1 MRGGKLVF
9 ESEGTVL
16 VMVMSSIVEG
26 DGTFIGAGADKGKLG
41 EGGGGGEGE
50 MIG

>member
-1 MRGGKLVF
+1 MF
-9 ESEGTVL
+9 ESEGTVS
-16 VMVMSSIVEG
+16 VMVMSGIAGG
-26 DGTFIGAGADKGKLG
+26 DGTFIGAGADKGEPG

>member
-1 MRGGKLVF
+1 VRGGKLVF
-9 ESEGTVL
+9 ESEGTVS

-26 DGTFIGAGADKGKLG
+26 DGTFIGAGADTGKLE
-41 EGGGGGEGE
+41 EGRGGGEGE